1 MEKNVLQNDRPMEK
15 VQGSS
20 ENSPHSLLHV
30 VAEAILDVLTLADP
44 PVKFSHMSD
53 SSNTMK
59 SRIITQLCSAN
70 MDKQER

>member
-1 MEKNVLQNDRPMEK
+1 MRGQMEK
-15 VQGSS
+15 VQGSP
-20 ENSPHSLLHV
+20 ENSPHSLLHIV
-30 VAEAILDVLTLADP
+30 TEATLDDFTLADP

-59 SRIITQLCSAN
+59 SGIITQLCSAN

>member
-1 MEKNVLQNDRPMEK
+1 MEENVLQNERPNEK
-15 VQGSS
+15 SARLSRKQL
-20 ENSPHSLLHV
+20 HSLLHIV
-30 VAEAILDVLTLADP
+30 TEATSDDLTLADP